1 LQCGW
6 ELISVACVLKAAL
19 LTLIQGWQWQT
30 YWRLF
35 CPAPLAKLS
44 ALAGKSTLSQWGQEP
59 TLISVTFVLFIA
71 ASLAPIFNR
80 ADGKERLG
88 PFTPTAELI
97 NGRAA
102 M

>member
-1 LQCGW
+1 MRLTA
-6 ELISVACVLKAAL
+6 IS
-19 LTLIQGWQWQT
+19 TT
-30 YWRLF
+30 
-35 CPAPLAKLS
+35 
-44 ALAGKSTLSQWGQEP
+44 AGKATLSQWGQEP
-59 TLISVTFVLFIA
+59 TAITLTFVLFMA
-71 ASLAPIFNR
+71 ASLAPIFNC

>member
-1 LQCGW
+1 MRLGADQRGMRAEGC
-6 ELISVACVLKAAL
+6 LAYANPRMAMANL
-19 LTLIQGWQWQT
+19 LETLLSRTSRKI
-30 YWRLF
+30 
-35 CPAPLAKLS
+35 LS